1 VAKEALQLNLRKI
14 VIKGVDSFGEKQML
28 FENGV
33 LTVKN
38 CFSLMEM
45 NTMERKYFENIEIE
59 QFLMNVSLDV
69 FSVSLKLFSKTF
81 FLEFEI
87 GRGSDV
93 KRIKRKDRS

>member
-1 VAKEALQLNLRKI
+1 
-14 VIKGVDSFGEKQML
+14 ML

-38 CFSLMEM
+38 CFSLMDV

-69 FSVSLKLFSKTF
+69 FSVSLKLFSKNCY
-81 FLEFEI
+81 LEFEI

-93 KRIKRKDRS
+93 KRIERKDRSGILLRRNKS